1 MPLTIYLTAR
11 NPTMSVS
18 DGFLPAATRLGYD
31 VVVLTDHPGEH
42 SATYRDRLR
51 PPVVVPADVFDPAAI
66 AAQVGQL
73 APRSGRPDALLS
85 NSDHLQ
91 AATALAADLLGLPG
105 KPWPAA
111 ARAKNKLLM
120 RQTLAAAG
128 LDTVGVRA
136 LGPDDAVP
144 DPPPVPFPL
153 VVKPREGV
161 ASEDVVLVGGPAELR
176 TAVDGIRRRRPGA
189 TLLLEEYVPGPLFT
203 YDTLGDGEVRHHLG
217 SWRTTLDDPPQF
229 IERRME
235 WAPDLDD
242 AVRTGIEAQL
252 DALGVGLGAC
262 HTEFVLDRGVPRI
275 IEVNYRLV
283 GDAVDLCWAELLGR
297 SSSCD
302 LFAEVIRVHLGE
314 PVSAGTVH
322 AAGTSAHARIDWV
335 VATTSGTLTDAP
347 ADGESVSDDRGHVV
361 HRLIRP
367 LGSTQDVRHNN
378 RDYVAAVYG
387 VGAVRAAVDDAVEEY
402 LTRSTW
408 HIAGAAAGVATPS

>member
-1 MPLTIYLTAR
+1 LTIYLTAR

-31 VVVLTDHPGEH
+31 VVVLTDQPGEH
-42 SATYRDRLR
+42 TATYRNRCR
-51 PPVVVPADVFDPAAI
+51 PPAVVLADVFDAGAI

-73 APRSGRPDALLS
+73 ARRFGRPDALLS

-91 AATALAADLLGLPG
+91 AATALAADLLDLPG

-128 LDTVGVRA
+128 LDTVGVWA

-161 ASEDVVLVGGPAELR
+161 ASEDVVLVGGAAELR

-229 IERRME
+229 IERRMD
-235 WAPDLDD
+235 WAAHLDD

-262 HTEFVLDRGVPRI
+262 HTEFVLDGGVPRI

-283 GDAVDLCWAELLGR
+283 GDAVDLCWAELLDV
-297 SSSCD
+297 D
-302 LFAEVIRVHLGE
+302 LFAEVIRVHVGE
-314 PVSAGTVH
+314 PVSAGTVD
-322 AAGTSAHARIDWV
+322 AAGTRAHARVDWV

-347 ADGESVSDDRGHVV
+347 ADGESVSDDRAHVV

-387 VGAVRAAVDDAVEEY
+387 VGATRAGVDDAVEEY

-408 HIAGAAAGVATPS
+408 LIAGAAAGVATPS